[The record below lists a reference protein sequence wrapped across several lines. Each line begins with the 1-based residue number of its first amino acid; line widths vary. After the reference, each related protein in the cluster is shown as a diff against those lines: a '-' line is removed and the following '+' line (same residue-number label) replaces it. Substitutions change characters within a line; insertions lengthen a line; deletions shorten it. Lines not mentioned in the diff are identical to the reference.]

1 MRIKLAFSIALVL
14 ASPIASAQFY
24 ATGGDS
30 IHTDAVPG
38 EYFFGV
44 GVEAI
49 KHGDY
54 THAVAMYKV
63 ASSWGYKPAEYNLG
77 VIFAKGEGDVPL
89 DLPQAYA
96 WLVLAAERNDK
107 PYVAARDR
115 VKSALS
121 TKQIEDGEKMVV
133 DLRTIYGDAVALP
146 RAKARWH
153 DVLAHATGSHVGF
166 TGSNMRAGDGGNFRS
181 NPTAMPGLKKGGGSP
196 NVGATDVIGGN
207 STDGSIAYSDLRATD
222 NPYDARFNGV
232 VTVGAIK
239 EADKK
244 EKSADKPSGQ
254 AASGN

>member
-1 MRIKLAFSIALVL
+1 MRFKLAFAATLALSTPT
-14 ASPIASAQFY
+14 AFAQFY

-49 KHGDY
+49 KHDDY

-63 ASSWGYKPAEYNLG
+63 AASWGYKPAEYNLG

-107 PYVAARDR
+107 QYVAARER

-121 TKQIEDGEKMVV
+121 TRQIEEGDKILV
-133 DLRTIYGDAVALP
+133 DMRAIYGDEVALP

-153 DVLAHATGSHVGF
+153 DVLSHATGSHVGF
-166 TGSNMRAGDGGNFRS
+166 TGSNMRAGAGGNFRS
-181 NPTAMPGLKKGGGSP
+181 NPTDMPGMRKGGSP
-196 NVGATDVIGGN
+196 NVGAGDILGGN
-207 STDGSIAYSDLRATD
+207 SVDGSIAYSDLRATD
-222 NPYDARFNGV
+222 NPYDPRFNGT

-239 EADKK
+239 EVDKK
-244 EKSADKPSGQ
+244 EKSADKPTTQS
-254 AASGN
+254 AAGN